1 MPHDITV
8 GVDGSP
14 AGLAAAHWAAEEA
27 GRRGTGLGVVH
38 AWNSHP
44 RPAPYV
50 PMDRTEHDWAAEILH
65 EAVRSIEAAHP
76 DLRVTERLVRDS
88 TVAALVAAAADSEM
102 LVLGSRG
109 LGAFSGFVTGA
120 VSQRV
125 VARSPRPVVLVR
137 AGRAAAQEHL
147 PAADGVAP
155 EEIPR
160 TPYREVVLGLD
171 TARPCDEVIAFAFE
185 AARRR
190 GTGLRAVHAFRTPLR
205 PASDASLVTAPPAA
219 VHPVPDTRAPGQA
232 RADAERSVTA
242 VLRAWREKYPDVP
255 VTESVTEERAA
266 AALVRTAR
274 DAGLLVVGRRGS
286 GHGAGGRTGPVA
298 HAALHHAGCPVAV
311 VPHEWSPREGA
322 K

>member
-137 AGRAAAQEHL
+137 AAGRPPRSICPPPTGSRRRRSRARRTGRSSSASTPPV
-147 PAADGVAP
+147 PATRSSPSPSRPPGGATPVCGWSMPSVRPSGPPPTPRWSPPRPPPSTRCRTHRRQDRRG
-155 EEIPR
+155 R
-160 TPYREVVLGLD
+160 TPNDR
-171 TARPCDEVIAFAFE
+171 
-185 AARRR
+185 
-190 GTGLRAVHAFRTPLR
+190 
-205 PASDASLVTAPPAA
+205 
-219 VHPVPDTRAPGQA
+219 
-232 RADAERSVTA
+232 
-242 VLRAWREKYPDVP
+242 
-255 VTESVTEERAA
+255 
-266 AALVRTAR
+266 
-274 DAGLLVVGRRGS
+274 
-286 GHGAGGRTGPVA
+286 
-298 HAALHHAGCPVAV
+298 
-311 VPHEWSPREGA
+311 
-322 K
+322 

>member
-8 GVDGSP
+8 GVDGSS

-27 GRRGTGLGVVH
+27 QRRGTGLSVVH
-38 AWNSHP
+38 AWNRRP

-50 PMDRTEHDWAAEILH
+50 PMHRTEHDRAEEILH
-65 EAVRSIEAAHP
+65 ETVRSIRAAHP
-76 DLRVTERLVRDS
+76 ALRVTERPVHDAA
-88 TVAALVAAAADSEM
+88 VAALVAAAADSDV
-102 LVLGSRG
+102 LVLGSPG
-109 LGAFSGFVTGA
+109 LGPVSGFVTGA
-120 VSQRV
+120 VSRRV

-147 PAADGVAP
+147 PAVDGVAP

-171 TARPCDEVIAFAFE
+171 TGRPCDEVIAFAFE
-185 AARRR
+185 AARWR
-190 GTGLRAVHAFRTPLR
+190 GTGLRVVHAFRAPVR

-219 VHPVPDTRAPGQA
+219 LHPVPDARAPGQA

-242 VLRAWREKYPDVP
+242 VLRAWREKYPNVP
-255 VTESVTEERAA
+255 VTESVTEGRAA
-266 AALVRTAR
+266 PALVHAAR
-274 DAGLLVVGRRGS
+274 GAGLLVVGRRTT
-286 GHGAGGRTGPVA
+286 GHGIGSHTGPVT

-311 VPHEWSPREGA
+311 VPHD
-322 K
+322 